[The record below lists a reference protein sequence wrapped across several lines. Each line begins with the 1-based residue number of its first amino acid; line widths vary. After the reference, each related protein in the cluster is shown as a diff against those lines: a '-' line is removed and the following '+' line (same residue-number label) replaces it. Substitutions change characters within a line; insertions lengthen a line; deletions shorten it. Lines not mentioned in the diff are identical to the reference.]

1 MDKQKSIE
9 ALQFFVTGLSEGA
22 FVHKVQG
29 QIFKA
34 QGYTKL
40 GEKYI
45 GHYTEEMEW
54 VEKFIDRIIDLGGCP
69 KVEKHEARELIC
81 DPLEYIK
88 ADLAIQVAGVE
99 LLRKCMATV
108 CEDPTTYD
116 MLKAY
121 LLDEEEDQ
129 YWSEEQLELIEK
141 IGYQNWLMK
150 QM

>member
-22 FVHKVQG
+22 FVNKVQG
-29 QIFKA
+29 QIFKSESFE
-34 QGYTKL
+34 KL
-40 GEKYI
+40 GQKYI
-45 GHYTEEMEW
+45 GHFTEEMEW

-99 LLRKCMATV
+99 LLRKCMGSV
-108 CEDPTTYD
+108 CEDYLTFD
-116 MLKAY
+116 ILKAY
-121 LLDEEEDQ
+121 LADEEEDQ
-129 YWSEEQLELIEK
+129 YWSEGQLEFIEK
-141 IGYQNWLMK
+141 IGYQNWLLK

>member
-1 MDKQKSIE
+1 MDKKKSIE

-34 QGYTKL
+34 QGFTKL

-54 VEKFIDRIIDLGGCP
+54 VEKFIDRILDLGGEV
-69 KVEKHEARELIC
+69 KVEKHEARPLC
-81 DPLEYIK
+81 YDPVEYIK
-88 ADLAIQVAGVE
+88 EDLKIQEPGVE

>member
-29 QIFKA
+29 QIFKS
-34 QGYTKL
+34 QGFTKL

-54 VEKFIDRIIDLGGCP
+54 VEKFIDRILDLGGEV
-69 KVEKHEARELIC
+69 KVEKHEARELC
-81 DPLEYIK
+81 YDPVEYIK
-88 ADLAIQVAGVE
+88 VDMKIQQPGVE
-99 LLRKCMATV
+99 LLRKCMASV

-116 MLKAY
+116 ILKAY

-129 YWSEEQLELIEK
+129 YWSEEQIDIIEK
-141 IGYQNWLMK
+141 IGVQNWLMK

>member
-29 QIFKA
+29 QIFKSESFD
-34 QGYTKL
+34 KL
-40 GEKYI
+40 GQKYI
-45 GHYTEEMEW
+45 DHYNEEMGW

-88 ADLAIQVAGVE
+88 EDLRVPYHNHIRKKSLLKKPGTMSHE
-99 LLRKCMATV
+99 L
-108 CEDPTTYD
+108 
-116 MLKAY
+116 
-121 LLDEEEDQ
+121 
-129 YWSEEQLELIEK
+129 
-141 IGYQNWLMK
+141 
-150 QM
+150 

>member
-1 MDKQKSIE
+1 MD
-9 ALQFFVTGLSEGA
+9 
-22 FVHKVQG
+22 
-29 QIFKA
+29 
-34 QGYTKL
+34 
-40 GEKYI
+40 
-45 GHYTEEMEW
+45 
-54 VEKFIDRIIDLGGCP
+54 
-69 KVEKHEARELIC
+69 
-81 DPLEYIK
+81 
-88 ADLAIQVAGVE
+88 IQVAGVE

-116 MLKAY
+116 LLKAY